1 MTRSATGRGSS
12 APRPRP
18 RRPPARSAHRTG
30 KEGCAARG
38 GFRLLGRNPAGA
50 GRQPASVHQRRSK
63 QALHQTAPQRAR
75 ASRLSRQDARATK
88 SGRRRDTGA
97 LGTEAAEGHALLG
110 ACLLARAEGLRP
122 AARHGAAT
130 PAPPRAT
137 EHGRRGREQE
147 EACRSASQGWG
158 VGAAWWAVA
167 SEPRGRRRR
176 CWLPCAR
183 PSGTPGV
190 DALAPHRARSRA
202 APALLLRGLD
212 GGRASPRLRIL
223 DEVGAELHAR
233 ADLEITGRPDWSVF
247 IVVLSW
253 FSVRGL
259 GGPPPF
265 ILVNRLDFGWFLM
278 LYKRRLSICLPSR
291 NLRFPESSNVEFCA
305 KNVTRTQPRRALGG
319 AGSRFPRAPGSGTR
333 VGGHP
338 LSAPRLLH
346 VVIQLRR
353 QMILTQHCRF
363 PAEPANTPEP
373 CKAARKYDAGRKR

>member
-1 MTRSATGRGSS
+1 M
-12 APRPRP
+12 
-18 RRPPARSAHRTG
+18 
-30 KEGCAARG
+30 
-38 GFRLLGRNPAGA
+38 LGRNPAGA

-63 QALHQTAPQRAR
+63 QALHQTARNGHEPP
-75 ASRLSRQDARATK
+75 ASRGRMPGPRSRAGGATQ
-88 SGRRRDTGA
+88 GRWAPR
-97 LGTEAAEGHALLG
+97 
-110 ACLLARAEGLRP
+110 
-122 AARHGAAT
+122 
-130 PAPPRAT
+130 PPRAT
-137 EHGRRGREQE
+137 HCLARASSPGRRACAPLRDTGLPPPPLPGRPSTDVV
-147 EACRSASQGWG
+147 AGSRRKH
-158 VGAAWWAVA
+158 VGQPVRAGA
-167 SEPRGRRRR
+167 SEPRGGRRR
-176 CWLPCAR
+176 CRLPCAR

-190 DALAPHRARSRA
+190 DALAPRRARSRA
-202 APALLLRGLD
+202 APAPLLRGLD

-319 AGSRFPRAPGSGTR
+319 AGAPGAGAGSRFPRAPGSGTR

>member
-1 MTRSATGRGSS
+1 MQGR
-12 APRPRP
+12 P
-18 RRPPARSAHRTG
+18 
-30 KEGCAARG
+30 
-38 GFRLLGRNPAGA
+38 
-50 GRQPASVHQRRSK
+50 
-63 QALHQTAPQRAR
+63 
-75 ASRLSRQDARATK
+75 
-88 SGRRRDTGA
+88 
-97 LGTEAAEGHALLG
+97 GTEAAEGHALLG
-110 ACLLARAEGLRP
+110 ARLLARAEGLRP

-167 SEPRGRRRR
+167 LEPRGRRGR
-176 CWLPCAR
+176 CRLPCAR

-190 DALAPHRARSRA
+190 DALAPHRACSRA
-202 APALLLRGLD
+202 APAPLLRGLD

-319 AGSRFPRAPGSGTR
+319 AGAPGAGAAPGSRGRPGAAHGWEGTLCPHH
-333 VGGHP
+333 G
-338 LSAPRLLH
+338 SC
-346 VVIQLRR
+346 
-353 QMILTQHCRF
+353 MS
-363 PAEPANTPEP
+363 
-373 CKAARKYDAGRKR
+373 